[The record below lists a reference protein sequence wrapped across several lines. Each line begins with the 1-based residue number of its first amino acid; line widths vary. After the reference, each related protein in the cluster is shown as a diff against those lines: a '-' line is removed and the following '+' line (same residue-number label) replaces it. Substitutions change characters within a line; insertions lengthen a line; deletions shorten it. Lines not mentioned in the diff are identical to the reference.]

1 MIKFIATIK
10 RFDKQG
16 EKTGWTY
23 IDVPAVLAKKLN
35 DNKKGFRVKGKLD
48 HYSFKQIALL
58 PMGGGDFIM
67 TLNATFRKAIGKQK
81 GAKVDVVMEVDHN
94 EIKPI
99 PELLECLKDEPA
111 AFEHF
116 NSLPKSHQNYYSN
129 WIKTAKTEPT
139 KAKRIAAVVNAMEKH
154 MDFGAMIRSMREEKS
169 FLK

>member
-1 MIKFIATIK
+1 MIKFTATIK

-23 IDVPAVLAKKLN
+23 IDVPSELAKKLC
-35 DNKKGFRVKGKLD
+35 DNKKGFRIKGKLD
-48 HYSFKQIALL
+48 HYAFEQIALL

-67 TLNATFRKAIGKQK
+67 TLNATIRKAIRKLK
-81 GAKVDVVMEVDHN
+81 GAKVEVVMEVDHN

-99 PELLECLKDEPA
+99 PELIECLKDEPA
-111 AFEHF
+111 ALERF

-129 WIKTAKTEPT
+129 WVKTAKTEPT

-154 MDFGAMIRSMREEKS
+154 MDFGQMIRAMRQAAS
-169 FLK
+169 F